1 MRLLIIDDDVALCE
15 ALTIQLSSSGYD
27 VDSCHSGED
36 ALFYALQNSYDIILL
51 DRMLPVVD
59 GLTLLASIRKNN
71 IHTPVILMTAMTKTS
86 DRIEGLDA
94 GADDYITKPF
104 DTQELMARI
113 RALSRR
119 PHTIDRID
127 ALSFGD
133 LTLDLVCQELRTPK
147 HSVSLSKRETAIFE
161 YFLRNRN
168 QILSRSMLLSHIWG
182 PDSEV
187 EDGNLDNYI
196 HFARKRLKALH
207 SRVKITTVH
216 GIGYRLEEDHA
227 ASVS

>member
-1 MRLLIIDDDVALCE
+1 MRLLIIDDDTALCE
-15 ALTIQLSSSGYD
+15 ALTVQLNCSGYD

-36 ALFYALQNSYDIILL
+36 ALFYAMQNSYDVILL

-59 GLTLLASIRKNN
+59 GLTLLSSIRKNN
-71 IHTPVILMTAMTKTS
+71 IHTPVILMTAMTGIH

-104 DTQELMARI
+104 DTRELMARI

-119 PHTIDRID
+119 SRTIDYED
-127 ALSFGD
+127 TLSFGD
-133 LTLDLVCQELRTPK
+133 LTLDTLHQELSASGQK
-147 HSVSLSKRETAIFE
+147 LSLSKRETALFE
-161 YFLRNRN
+161 YFLRNTN
-168 QILSRSMLLSHIWG
+168 QTLSRAMLLSHIWG

-196 HFARKRLKALH
+196 HFARKRLRALQ
-207 SRVKITTVH
+207 SCVRITTVH
-216 GIGYRLEEDHA
+216 GIGYRMEE
-227 ASVS
+227 